1 MTDRYWNKT
10 GNNTDGLSE
19 ATAYNTFSAVHADCV
34 DGDRVLVGAGV
45 YSASEMQTGSNGY
58 ALVQTGITIEAQ
70 VAGSVTVQP
79 SSTTAAFRWSTN
91 LSGQTVGVSG
101 IVMDDSGTAVPNYGV
116 WVANNGAS
124 ACTVV
129 CENNTFKNNVI
140 FGIYVSN
147 SLTKANITVK
157 GNTLTGVS
165 TRGLIKAITLGEG
178 DALVEANTITIT
190 GKTNGES
197 PIYLSAGA
205 ANCTAIVRNNN
216 ITCTLSSSVSQIEHP
231 MIRVLNIDGA
241 LIESNNVNCYADST
255 TGTGSLIVV
264 DCDIA
269 TLTANNCMVR
279 NNTGYIDTTGG
290 FMIRFGH
297 DGSDAALDHKANKGT
312 MTNNTMDGSEVF
324 RNSTGHSIFFGHQT
338 DCNSSFNIVSNGGLG
353 LLCKGTIGG
362 GHYANIIRNFGSTA
376 ANVGSGI
383 QAKGVTNTTFY
394 GNILEVTPDCSGS
407 VLLVIADDTQSP
419 TKNSTGALIQS
430 NAIQIS
436 DATKSTLG
444 LIQIAENSTATFASN
459 TYANADDFTKATP
472 CTKDAGGAGQTS
484 VSLASWKSTD
494 ETSANIDN
502 TITSVITSGAGSSP
516 SRAVTYIASQAI
528 AATSSAF
535 TLQPSQ
541 RLEIFA
547 APRLGADEYVKIEV
561 NDVSLGWRTMG
572 IVINSDDTSGFIVN
586 NKRVAQEYRVTKS
599 ATQVATRIESN

>member
-1 MTDRYWNKT
+1 MTTRYWNKT
-10 GNNTDGLSE
+10 GDNSDGLTE

-34 DGDRVLVGAGV
+34 DGDRVLVGSGV
-45 YSASEMQTGSNGY
+45 YNATEMQTGSNGY

-70 VAGSVTVQP
+70 VDGSVTVQP
-79 SSTTAAFRWSTN
+79 SAATAAFRWSTD

-101 IVMDDSGTAVPNYGV
+101 IVMDDSGPVAPNYGV

-129 CENNTFKNNVI
+129 CENNTFKNNAI
-140 FGIYVSN
+140 FGIN
-147 SLTKANITVK
+147 ITNALTKANLTVK

-165 TRGLIKAITLGEG
+165 TRGLLRAITLGEG
-178 DALVEANTITIT
+178 DVLVENNTITIT

-197 PIYLSAGA
+197 PIYLSADA
-205 ANCTAIVRNNN
+205 APCTAIVKDNS

-231 MIRVLNIDGA
+231 MIRVLNIDSA
-241 LIESNNVNCYADST
+241 LIEGNNVSCYADST

-264 DCDIA
+264 DCDTA
-269 TLTANNCMVR
+269 TLTANDCIVR

-312 MTNNTMDGSEVF
+312 MTNNTMNGSEVF

-362 GHYANIIRNFGSTA
+362 GHYGNIIRSFGSTA

-394 GNILEVTPDCSGS
+394 GNIVDVTPDCSGT
-407 VLLVIADDTQSP
+407 VMLVIADDTQSP

-436 DATKSTLG
+436 AATKAALG
-444 LIQIAENSTATFASN
+444 LIQVAENNTATFASN

-484 VSLASWKSTD
+484 VSLTSWKSTD

-502 TITSVITSGAGSSP
+502 TITSVITTGAGSSP
-516 SRAVTYIASQAI
+516 ARAVTYISSRTE

-541 RLEIFA
+541 ELQVFAVPDLEEN
-547 APRLGADEYVKIEV
+547 EYVTIEV
-561 NDVSLGWRTMG
+561 DDAIQGWRSMG
-572 IVINSDDTSGFIVN
+572 VVVNQFDSNGFIAN
-586 NKRVAQEYRVTKS
+586 NKRVAQEYRLTKS
-599 ATQVATRIESN
+599 VTRSSTRIESN

>member
-10 GNNTDGLSE
+10 GDNTDGLSE

-101 IVMDDSGTAVPNYGV
+101 IVMDDSGAAAPNYGV

-178 DALVEANTITIT
+178 DVLIENNTVTIT

-205 ANCTAIVRNNN
+205 AACTAIVRNNN
-216 ITCTLSSSVSQIEHP
+216 ITCTLSSSASQIEHP

-269 TLTANNCMVR
+269 TLTANNCIVR

-444 LIQIAENSTATFASN
+444 LIQVSENSTATFASN

-502 TITSVITSGAGSSP
+502 TITSVITSGAGSAP
-516 SRAVTYIASQAI
+516 SRAVTYISATTE
-528 AATSSAF
+528 AATSNPF
-535 TLQPSQ
+535 TLS
-541 RLEIFA
+541 RSSDLEVFA
-547 APRLGADEYVKIEV
+547 SVRLGANEFIQAEVKRGDGVWVNIGNILTGDEE
-561 NDVSLGWRTMG
+561 LGILRNARLKNRQFRL
-572 IVINSDDTSGFIVN
+572 V
-586 NKRVAQEYRVTKS
+586 KS
-599 ATQVATRIESN
+599 ATQTAIRVESN

>member
-255 TGTGSLIVV
+255 NGTGSLIVV

-269 TLTANNCMVR
+269 TLTANNCIVR

-312 MTNNTMDGSEVF
+312 MTNNRMDASEVF

-362 GHYANIIRNFGSTA
+362 GHYGNIIRNFGSTA

-444 LIQIAENSTATFASN
+444 LIQVAENSTATFASN

-516 SRAVTYIASQAI
+516 ARAVTYIASQAT

-547 APRLGADEYVKIEV
+547 APRLGADEFVKIEV

-586 NKRVAQEYRVTKS
+586 NKRVAQGYRVTKS
-599 ATQVATRIESN
+599 TTQVSTRIESN

>member
-178 DALVEANTITIT
+178 DVLIENNTITIT

-205 ANCTAIVRNNN
+205 AACTAIVRNNN

-269 TLTANNCMVR
+269 TLTANNCIVR

-297 DGSDAALDHKANKGT
+297 DGSDAALDHKANNGT
-312 MTNNTMDGSEVF
+312 MTNNTVDGSEVF

-444 LIQIAENSTATFASN
+444 LIQVSENSTATFASN

-502 TITSVITSGAGSSP
+502 TITSVITSGSGSSP
-516 SRAVTYIASQAI
+516 SRAVTYIASQAT

-535 TLQPSQ
+535 TVQPSQ
-541 RLEIFA
+541 ELEIFA
-547 APRLGADEYVKIEV
+547 APRLGADEFVTIEV

>member
-1 MTDRYWNKT
+1 MTTRYWNKT
-10 GNNTDGLSE
+10 GDNSDGLTE

-34 DGDRVLVGAGV
+34 DGDRVLVGPGV
-45 YSASEMQTGSNGY
+45 YNATEMQTGSSGY

-70 VAGSVTVQP
+70 VDGSVTVQP
-79 SSTTAAFRWSTN
+79 SSATAAFRWATD

-101 IVMDDSGTAVPNYGV
+101 IVMDDSGPVAPNYGV

-129 CENNTFKNNVI
+129 CENNTFKNNVF
-140 FGIYVSN
+140 FGITITN
-147 SLTKANITVK
+147 ALTKANLTIK

-165 TRGLIKAITLGEG
+165 TRGLLKADTLGEG
-178 DALVEANTITIT
+178 DVLVENNTITIT
-190 GKTNGES
+190 GKTNGEP
-197 PIYLSAGA
+197 PIYLSAEA
-205 ANCTAIVRNNN
+205 APCTAIVRNNN
-216 ITCTLSSSVSQIEHP
+216 VTCTLSSSVDQIEHP

-241 LIESNNVNCYADST
+241 LIEGNDVSCYADST

-264 DCDIA
+264 DCDTA
-269 TLTANNCMVR
+269 TLTANDCIIR
-279 NNTGYIDTTGG
+279 NNTGYIDTAGG

-297 DGSDAALDHKANKGT
+297 DGSDAALDHKANNGT
-312 MTNNTMDGSEVF
+312 MTNNTMNGGEVF

-338 DCNSSFNIVSNGGLG
+338 DCNSSFNIVSSGGLG

-362 GHYANIIRNFGSTA
+362 GHYGNIIRNFGSTV

-394 GNILEVTPDCSGS
+394 GNIVDVTPDCSGS
-407 VLLVIADDTQSP
+407 VMLVIADDTQSP

-444 LIQIAENSTATFASN
+444 LIQVSENSTATFASN

-472 CTKDAGGAGQTS
+472 CTTDAGGAGQTS
-484 VSLASWKSTD
+484 VSLTGWKSTE

-502 TITSVITSGAGSSP
+502 TITSVITTGAVSTP
-516 SRAVTYIASQAI
+516 RAVTYISSRTV

-541 RLEIFA
+541 ELQVFA
-547 APRLGADEYVKIEV
+547 VPALQENEYVTIEV
-561 NDVSLGWRTMG
+561 NDAIQGWRTMG
-572 IVINSDDTSGFIVN
+572 VVVNQFDSNGFITN
-586 NKRVAQEYRVTKS
+586 NKRIAQEYRLTKS
-599 ATQVATRIESN
+599 ATRSSTRIESN

>member
-1 MTDRYWNKT
+1 MTTRYWNKT
-10 GNNTDGLSE
+10 GDNSDGLTE

-34 DGDRVLVGAGV
+34 DGDRVLVGSGV
-45 YSASEMQTGSNGY
+45 YNATEMQTGSNGY

-70 VAGSVTVQP
+70 VDGSVTVQP
-79 SSTTAAFRWSTN
+79 SAATAAFRWSTD

-101 IVMDDSGTAVPNYGV
+101 IVMDDSGPVAPNYGV

-129 CENNTFKNNVI
+129 CENNTFKNNAI
-140 FGIYVSN
+140 FGIN
-147 SLTKANITVK
+147 ITNALTKANLTVK

-165 TRGLIKAITLGEG
+165 TRGLLRAITLGEG
-178 DALVEANTITIT
+178 DVLVENNTITIT

-197 PIYLSAGA
+197 PIYLSADA
-205 ANCTAIVRNNN
+205 APCTAIVKDNS

-231 MIRVLNIDGA
+231 MIRVLNIDSA
-241 LIESNNVNCYADST
+241 LIEGNNVSCYADST

-264 DCDIA
+264 DCDTA
-269 TLTANNCMVR
+269 TLTANDCIVR

-312 MTNNTMDGSEVF
+312 MTNNTMNGSEVF

-362 GHYANIIRNFGSTA
+362 GHYGNIIRNFGSTA

-394 GNILEVTPDCSGS
+394 GNIVDVTPDCSGT
-407 VLLVIADDTQSP
+407 VMLVIADDTQSP

-436 DATKSTLG
+436 AATKAALG
-444 LIQIAENSTATFASN
+444 LIQVAENNTATFASN

-484 VSLASWKSTD
+484 VSLTSWKSTD

-502 TITSVITSGAGSSP
+502 TITSVITTGAGSSP
-516 SRAVTYIASQAI
+516 ARAVTYISSRTE

-541 RLEIFA
+541 ELQVFAVPDLEEN
-547 APRLGADEYVKIEV
+547 EYVTIEV
-561 NDVSLGWRTMG
+561 DDAIQGWRSMG
-572 IVINSDDTSGFIVN
+572 VVVNQFDSNGFIAN
-586 NKRVAQEYRVTKS
+586 NKRVAQEYRLTKS
-599 ATQVATRIESN
+599 VTRSSTRIESN